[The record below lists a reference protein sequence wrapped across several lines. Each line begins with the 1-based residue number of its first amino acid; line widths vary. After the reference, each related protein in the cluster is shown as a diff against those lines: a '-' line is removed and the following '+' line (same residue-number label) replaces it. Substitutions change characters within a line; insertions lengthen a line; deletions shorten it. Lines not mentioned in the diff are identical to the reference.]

1 MRSMWTGS
9 ISFGLVSVP
18 VKMYPATEDHDVRF
32 HQVHLKDAGRIRYQR
47 KCDECGD
54 VVEYGD
60 IGKAYE
66 TPSGE
71 RIVLTDE
78 DFENLPVAGAKEI
91 DVLEFVPSDQIDPV
105 LFDKCYYLEP
115 EARGLKPYVLL
126 RESLEETSRTAIV
139 KIAMRARQQLAALR
153 VRGDVLCLQT
163 MLWPDEVRK
172 ADFDVLS
179 KDVDVRP
186 QEMKMAASLI
196 DNLSSDFVPSD
207 YTDEYREALLEVIE
221 DRIAGGKGIKVEK
234 AESTDDGQVLDLMA
248 ALQASV
254 ERTRKERGGSESK
267 EEKKSVAAD
276 SQSDGDE
283 PEPDEPKTSGRR
295 TAKKTTSR
303 PRRKAG

>member
-78 DFENLPVAGAKEI
+78 DFDNLPVAGAKEI

-126 RESLEETSRTAIV
+126 RESLEETARTAIV
-139 KIAMRARQQLAALR
+139 KIAMRSRQQLAALR

-221 DRIAGGKGIKVEK
+221 DKIAGGKGIKVEK

-254 ERTRKERGGSESK
+254 ERTRKERGGSEAK
-267 EEKKSVAAD
+267 EEKDSAAAA
-276 SQSDGDE
+276 SSSDEDE

>member
-32 HQVHLKDAGRIRYQR
+32 HQVHVKDAGRIRYQR
-47 KCDECGD
+47 TCDECGK
-54 VVEYGD
+54 VVEYAD

-71 RIVLTDE
+71 RIVLTEE
-78 DFENLPVAGAKEI
+78 DFEDLPVAGAKEI

-126 RESLEETSRTAIV
+126 RESLEKTDRTAIV
-139 KIAMRARQQLAALR
+139 KIAMRSRQQLAALR
-153 VRGDVLCLQT
+153 VRGEVLCLQT
-163 MLWPDEVRK
+163 MLWPDEVRT
-172 ADFDVLS
+172 ANFEILS

-196 DNLSSDFVPSD
+196 DNLSSDFVPAD
-207 YTDEYREALLEVIE
+207 YSDEYREALLQVIE
-221 DRIAGGKGIKVEK
+221 DKIAGGKGIKVEK
-234 AESTDDGQVLDLMA
+234 SEATDDGQVLDLMA

-254 ERTRKERGGSESK
+254 ERSRKKRGSAASE
-267 EEKKSVAAD
+267 EETEAD
-276 SQSDGDE
+276 TQAESSEDDE
-283 PEPDEPKTSGRR
+283 PEPDKPATSGRR
-295 TAKKTTSR
+295 AAKKSTPR

>member
-139 KIAMRARQQLAALR
+139 KIAMRSRQQLAALR

-221 DRIAGGKGIKVEK
+221 DKIAGGKGIKVEK
-234 AESTDDGQVLDLMA
+234 TESTDDGQVLDLMA